1 MHVKS
6 LSKGLNVDLAQ
17 PGLEPEASC
26 WALFIRLE
34 YKFHTIL
41 KIVYSKAHP
50 TDIDGFFCSVGQ
62 T

>member
-1 MHVKS
+1 MHIKN

-17 PGLEPEASC
+17 PGLEPEASGR
-26 WALFIRLE
+26 AFFIRLE
-34 YKFHTIL
+34 YKFDAIL

-50 TDIDGFFCSVGQ
+50 TDIGGFFCSVGQ